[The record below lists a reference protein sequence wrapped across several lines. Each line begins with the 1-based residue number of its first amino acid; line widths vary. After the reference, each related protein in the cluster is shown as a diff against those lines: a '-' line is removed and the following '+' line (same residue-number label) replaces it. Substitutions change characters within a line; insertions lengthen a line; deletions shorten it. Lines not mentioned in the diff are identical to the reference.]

1 MSDRLSVSSAD
12 FVRNVGY
19 WLNEALHRPIS
30 ITHHGRERLVLA
42 LPREFNPRATTDTT
56 GKASLEELRAEAT
69 SKTPATNNGND
80 GRL

>member
-19 WLNEALHRPIS
+19 WLNEALHRPVS

-42 LPREFNPRATTDTT
+42 LPREFNPRATTDATA
-56 GKASLEELRAEAT
+56 KALLGDLRAEAT
-69 SKTPATNNGND
+69 VEGPTTNDGND